1 MGPISICYGDGTGLL
16 SAAER
21 IQCAEAGLSQK
32 SAQIRRGWR
41 PVHAGSLP
49 SPDPRLPGSFPG
61 LEGAPLPS
69 RQLLQGPLGAHLRA
83 RDPLR
88 GPGTEWGH
96 PKAPLSIG
104 VR

>member
-1 MGPISICYGDGTGLL
+1 M
-16 SAAER
+16 
-21 IQCAEAGLSQK
+21 
-32 SAQIRRGWR
+32 RRGGAK
-41 PVHAGSLP
+41 PEECPDPAGGGVRYTRAPSLRLI
-49 SPDPRLPGSFPG
+49 PRLPGSFPG